1 MVGAAQLLIAT
12 FAQQEKGNGE
22 SGRVT

>member
-22 SGRVT
+22 PGRVT